1 MDTETESDARKEKL
15 AEEAEDRIRRGAH
28 WTDWMY
34 VADGFAVGRA
44 KAMRAAG
51 TNQPYG
57 KAYTRAFGDWMR
69 ERPWAREERID
80 KGTRSN
86 LLWAADHRSE
96 IEAWREA
103 LTQGER
109 AKMNHPTTLKRRF
122 EAAHK
127 VTAVDPNAPKK
138 ETTRESLVR
147 ENEDLWAE
155 NAKLK
160 RRVESGDGS
169 LFDLRRD
176 SIDAIV
182 NVIAGNVPLG
192 RFQSLQRSMTEKLD
206 GLKAAEKTKQA
217 KAG

>member
-28 WTDWMY
+28 WSDWMY

-57 KAYTRAFGDWMR
+57 KAYTRAFGEWMK

-96 IEAWREA
+96 IEAWRET

-122 EAAHK
+122 EAAHRI
-127 VTAVDPNAPKK
+127 TAIDPTAPKK
-138 ETTRESLVR
+138 ETSREALVR
-147 ENEDLWAE
+147 ENEDLWAKVK
-155 NAKLK
+155 KLE
-160 RRVESGDGS
+160 RQVEAGDGS

-176 SIDAIV
+176 SVEAIIDT
-182 NVIAGNVPLG
+182 IAGNVPLG
-192 RFQSLQRSMTEKLD
+192 RFESLQRAMTKKLSA
-206 GLKAAEKTKQA
+206 LKTLDKAKLA

>member
-1 MDTETESDARKEKL
+1 VDIETESDARKEKL

-57 KAYTRAFGDWMR
+57 KAYTRAFGDWMK
-69 ERPWAREERID
+69 ERPWAREDRID

-96 IEAWREA
+96 IEGWRET

-109 AKMNHPTTLKRRF
+109 ARMNHPTTLRRKF
-122 EAAHK
+122 EAAHRVVDK
-127 VTAVDPNAPKK
+127 DPNAPKK
-138 ETTRESLVR
+138 ETSRDALVR
-147 ENEDLWAE
+147 ENAELWDK
-155 NAKLK
+155 NKKLEH
-160 RRVESGDGS
+160 RLEAGDGS

-176 SIDAIV
+176 SVEAIV
-182 NVIAGNVPLG
+182 DTIAGNVPLG
-192 RFQSLQRSMTEKLD
+192 RFESLQRVMTKKLAA
-206 GLKAAEKTKQA
+206 LKTADRAKQA
-217 KAG
+217 NAG

>member
-96 IEAWREA
+96 IEAWRDT
-103 LTQGER
+103 LTQSER
-109 AKMNHPTTLKRRF
+109 AKMNHPTTLRRRYD
-122 EAAHK
+122 AAHK
-127 VTAVDPNAPKK
+127 VAAVDPKAPKRETDK
-138 ETTRESLVR
+138 EALVR
-147 ENEDLWAE
+147 RNTELEDE

-160 RRVESGDGS
+160 RDGGS
-169 LFDLRRD
+169 LFTLD
-176 SIDAIV
+176 SSHKM
-182 NVIAGNVPLG
+182 IAKIMGEEKGV
-192 RFQSLQRSMTEKLD
+192 SWLQAHQKAV
-206 GLKAAEKTKQA
+206 AAEIADLKTRMANKLH
-217 KAG
+217 AG